1 MEFGFPI
8 GIPLCGIPLCGI
20 SLCGIQLCGIPLCGI
35 KGLAIAQFRVL
46 KTLNGIYRGKNK
58 IFDHEHI
65 GQNINEHR

>member
-8 GIPLCGIPLCGI
+8 AIP
-20 SLCGIQLCGIPLCGI
+20 LCGIPLCGI